1 MSAPSLCIAPS
12 TSAAGLS
19 PLRFLIHAILWF
31 AGVILPLAALTF
43 AIFVMYVVGVEPP
56 FIMLVQILS
65 IVIVPVANGL
75 LLQALGSGRPAPS
88 RRLGHAHGFATGI
101 SVLLSLL
108 FLPHLGTGVA
118 ILFDYG
124 AGLLLLAP
132 LLSLLAA
139 MAMRRLLA
147 PSLPLPSAWSGVLL
161 ALAII
166 VAPELPQAVNQAG
179 VHMLAS
185 KEAAT
190 SANGLS
196 LLRYLGNQKILLCM
210 CGSGNDH
217 LASVTDLV
225 MLATTPTSNTAAC
238 EALYRISGV
247 RHDAVPDM
255 SD

>member
-1 MSAPSLCIAPS
+1 MSAPSLRIAPS
-12 TSAAGLS
+12 TSAPGLS

-65 IVIVPVANGL
+65 IAIVPVANGL
-75 LLQALGSGRPAPS
+75 LLQALGSGRLAPS

-101 SVLLSLL
+101 SLLLSLL

-124 AGLLLLAP
+124 AGLLLAP

-147 PSLPLPSAWSGVLL
+147 PSLPPVGPGVLL
-161 ALAII
+161 ALAIS

-196 LLRYLGNQKILLCM
+196 LLRYLGSKKILLRM

-247 RHDAVPDM
+247 RHAPDPVPDM
-255 SD
+255 GD